1 MNLPPDSTPSDSDPK
16 TPPDSPSAATPLAVS
31 PEEFFVVG
39 LGASAGGLDTIT
51 EVLRRLPARA
61 NLVLVIVQHLDPH
74 HESLLVELLRRVS
87 ALPVD
92 WATHGSTVQAGHV
105 YVAPA
110 RTHVGLENGVLM
122 LREPPAARPGGEIDF
137 FFLNLAEDCK
147 HRAVVVI
154 ASGNG
159 QDGTAGAR
167 QVKGQGGLVF
177 AQEPATASFP
187 SMPRAAIDVGCVDRV
202 LTPAGIAEE
211 LVKLTQNAPRL
222 WGHVGAPSD
231 ELPQGDEGRHLTT
244 VFRLLAARTGVDFS
258 EYKQTTIKRRLVRQ
272 MVLAKVS
279 DLAEFTRLLQKNRE
293 EIDRLYESLLINVTE
308 FFRDQEYF
316 DYLREHIL
324 PDIIAQH
331 QENAPIRLWVP
342 GASTGEEAYSLGIIL
357 SELLQ
362 ERGLNHPVQI
372 FGTDVS
378 ERAIAH
384 ARAGLFSAADVA
396 NVGPERLSRFF
407 YETERGYM
415 VQKPIRDMCVFARQ
429 NVVKDSP
436 FSRLD
441 LLSCRNLLI
450 YLGPRVQR
458 KLMPL
463 FHYAL
468 NPGGYLVLGNSES
481 VGSNADL
488 FRLVDRRY
496 RIYTRKS
503 TGRRP
508 TFEVSV
514 EPSAPS
520 LPPQPLHAMPDE
532 LKEPFDVIREA
543 DRIVL
548 QRHGPNGVLVNE
560 DLEILQFRG
569 DVSPFLALSAGRA
582 SLHLLKMAREGLVA
596 ELESA
601 LNEARANGAPAH
613 RSGISII
620 HGGTAKAIDIDV
632 TPIAATQAKERFYLV
647 LFAPA
652 APGASPDA
660 GKKARGKKVPADAGI
675 EQLRQDLHATRN
687 YLQTTIEKH
696 ESTNQELR
704 AANEEI
710 QSSNE
715 ELQSTNEELETA
727 KEELQSTNEELTTV
741 NEELHSRQLE
751 LIQLN
756 NDLTNLINSVHLP
769 IIILGQDMRIRRFT
783 PMAEKVLNVI
793 PTDIGRPLS
802 DLNINLKVEDL
813 PRLMAEV
820 MDSLT
825 IRELEVQDSL
835 GRWFSMRLRP
845 YKTADNKIDGV
856 VLTLID
862 IDEMKRTISALEEA
876 RDFSQA
882 VVESTR
888 EPLAVLD
895 AQLCIQVANDAFFR
909 LFATSREHTR
919 HRPVFDILHDRGRI
933 GEFRS
938 ALEGIFPGGA
948 SLTAHEIEIEL
959 TPGRP
964 SRLVIDA
971 RQIASGSRSY
981 PLILVS
987 IRQAH

>member
-1 MNLPPDSTPSDSDPK
+1 
-16 TPPDSPSAATPLAVS
+16 
-31 PEEFFVVG
+31 
-39 LGASAGGLDTIT
+39 
-51 EVLRRLPARA
+51 
-61 NLVLVIVQHLDPH
+61 
-74 HESLLVELLRRVS
+74 
-87 ALPVD
+87 
-92 WATHGSTVQAGHV
+92 
-105 YVAPA
+105 
-110 RTHVGLENGVLM
+110 
-122 LREPPAARPGGEIDF
+122 
-137 FFLNLAEDCK
+137 
-147 HRAVVVI
+147 
-154 ASGNG
+154 
-159 QDGTAGAR
+159 
-167 QVKGQGGLVF
+167 
-177 AQEPATASFP
+177 
-187 SMPRAAIDVGCVDRV
+187 
-202 LTPAGIAEE
+202 
-211 LVKLTQNAPRL
+211 
-222 WGHVGAPSD
+222 
-231 ELPQGDEGRHLTT
+231 
-244 VFRLLAARTGVDFS
+244 
-258 EYKQTTIKRRLVRQ
+258 
-272 MVLAKVS
+272 
-279 DLAEFTRLLQKNRE
+279 
-293 EIDRLYESLLINVTE
+293 
-308 FFRDQEYF
+308 
-316 DYLREHIL
+316 
-324 PDIIAQH
+324 
-331 QENAPIRLWVP
+331 
-342 GASTGEEAYSLGIIL
+342 
-357 SELLQ
+357 
-362 ERGLNHPVQI
+362 
-372 FGTDVS
+372 
-378 ERAIAH
+378 
-384 ARAGLFSAADVA
+384 
-396 NVGPERLSRFF
+396 
-407 YETERGYM
+407 
-415 VQKPIRDMCVFARQ
+415 
-429 NVVKDSP
+429 
-436 FSRLD
+436 
-441 LLSCRNLLI
+441 
-450 YLGPRVQR
+450 
-458 KLMPL
+458 
-463 FHYAL
+463 
-468 NPGGYLVLGNSES
+468 
-481 VGSNADL
+481 
-488 FRLVDRRY
+488 
-496 RIYTRKS
+496 
-503 TGRRP
+503 
-508 TFEVSV
+508 
-514 EPSAPS
+514 
-520 LPPQPLHAMPDE
+520 
-532 LKEPFDVIREA
+532 
-543 DRIVL
+543 
-548 QRHGPNGVLVNE
+548 
-560 DLEILQFRG
+560 
-569 DVSPFLALSAGRA
+569 
-582 SLHLLKMAREGLVA
+582 
-596 ELESA
+596 
-601 LNEARANGAPAH
+601 
-613 RSGISII
+613 
-620 HGGTAKAIDIDV
+620 V